1 LFDFILISLFGT
13 AVGFVLGLLPGM
25 HINNVLPLIL
35 SLSALFSSPMLLT
48 VFIISVSITQL
59 FISFIPSIF
68 LGAPEEGTA
77 LSVLPG
83 HKLLFEGR
91 GYEAIRL
98 TVIGAVLSALTT
110 IVFIFVFSSYFSKL
124 YELSRPYIHYVI
136 SLVAIIMV
144 LSEKKVRRIL
154 SATLIFFLSGI
165 FGVLSLNSPIV
176 SQQTVLF
183 PVLSGLF
190 GLSLLLISFS
200 QKSQVP
206 LQEFDNKMNISKM
219 NLFKSV
225 ILGSIAGLLV
235 GFLPAIGVSQ
245 AATLVQYLGST
256 GEARNFLV
264 TLSGINISNEIFS
277 LVSLFLVNNPRSG
290 ASVAIE
296 KILGGLTASDVVFLI
311 GFICFNAGI
320 AALLTIFLA
329 KRIPKY
335 LEKINY
341 QQLTLIIIIFMIS
354 MVTLLSGLGGL
365 LILFTSVSIGLL
377 CSFLEIRKSHCMG
390 VLLLPSILFFSN
402 LNFSII

>member
-1 LFDFILISLFGT
+1 MRYLIDFILVSLFGT
-13 AVGFVLGLLPGM
+13 AVGFGLGLLPGM
-25 HINNVLPLIL
+25 HINNVLPVFISL
-35 SLSALFSSPMLLT
+35 SLFFSSPMHLT
-48 VFIISVSITQL
+48 VFIISVAITQT
-59 FISFIPSIF
+59 FISYIPSIF
-68 LGAPEEGTA
+68 LGAPEEETA

-91 GYEAIRL
+91 GYEAIKL
-98 TVIGAVLSALTT
+98 TVIGAILSVFITL
-110 IVFIFVFSSYFSKL
+110 VFIFFFANYFSKL
-124 YELSRPYIHYVI
+124 YGFSRPYIHYVI
-136 SLVAIIMV
+136 SLVAIIMI
-144 LSEKKVRRIL
+144 LSEKKIKRIL
-154 SATLIFFLSGI
+154 SATLIFFMSGI

-176 SQQTVLF
+176 SQQNVLF

-200 QKSQVP
+200 QKSKIPVQ
-206 LQEFDNKMNISKM
+206 QFDNQMNISKM

-225 ILGSIAGLLV
+225 ILGSFAGVLV
-235 GFLPAIGVSQ
+235 GMLPAIGVSQ

-296 KILGGLTASDVVFLI
+296 KILGGLSANDVVFFV
-311 GFICFNAGI
+311 GFICFSAGI
-320 AALLTIFLA
+320 AALITIFMA

-341 QQLTLIIIIFMIS
+341 QQLTFVIIVFLIS
-354 MVTLLSGLGGL
+354 MVMLMTGFGGL

-377 CSFLEIRKSHCMG
+377 CNFLGIRKSHCMG
-390 VLLLPSILFFSN
+390 VLLLPSILFFAGLS
-402 LNFSII
+402 